1 MATFSKRDAFMF
13 GWERFKE
20 RPFFLI
26 GLFVFTTLISVFT
39 SALIDAAT
47 GSARFVFNVLDFAI
61 QIVLN
66 MGLTLI
72 VLRVH
77 DSVETGYMDIFEPLH
92 MFWKYLSAT
101 ILTFIIV
108 FFGLLLFIVP
118 GIVAM
123 IALAFTSYLII
134 DRNLGP
140 IEAITESMRITHGH
154 RWNILLFGLSLL
166 VFNILGALLF
176 GVGLLVTIPVSAL
189 ATVYVY
195 RWLLNPPIDAPVRVS
210 SLTKAL
216 AALVVAVLIIGGGIA
231 LVSLAIT
238 SMQENTASEVLRD
251 TQRKTDLAF
260 IKFGAD
266 AYYSEAGVYPASLE
280 MLVPEY
286 LPALPQ
292 DPQTGASYNYLVYE
306 DGSNFEACAPLE
318 TDPFGGVY
326 CEFGIDPVEASE
338 FGSIEFFEE

>member
-1 MATFSKRDAFMF
+1 MPTFSKRAAFAS

-26 GLFVFTTLISVFT
+26 GLFILTTLVSAFT

-47 GSARFVFNVLDFAI
+47 GGVRVAFNILDFAV

-72 VLRVH
+72 VLRVY
-77 DSVETGYMDIFEPLH
+77 DRVETGYMDIFEPFH

-101 ILTFIIV
+101 ILTLIIV
-108 FFGLLLFIVP
+108 LFGLVLFIVP

-123 IALAFTSYLII
+123 IALAFTSYLLI

-154 RWNILLFGLSLL
+154 RWNLLLFGLSLV
-166 VFNILGALLF
+166 VFNLLGALFF
-176 GVGLLVTIPVSAL
+176 GIGLLITIPVSAL
-189 ATVYVY
+189 ATVHVY
-195 RWLLNPPIDAPVRVS
+195 RWLLYPPAEAPVRVS

-216 AALVVAVLIIGGGIA
+216 AALVMAVLIIGGGIA
-231 LVSLAIT
+231 LVSLAI
-238 SMQENTASEVLRD
+238 SGMQENTATQELRD
-251 TQRKTDLAF
+251 TQRRTDLAF

-266 AYYSEAGVYPASLE
+266 AYYVDADSYPADLS
-280 MLVPEY
+280 MLVPKY
-286 LPALPQ
+286 LPALPR
-292 DPQTGASYNYLVYE
+292 DPQTGVAYNYVVYE
-306 DGSNFEACAPLE
+306 NGANFEVCAPLE

-326 CEFGIDPVEASE
+326 CEFGIDPSEAGES
-338 FGSIEFFEE
+338 GTIEFLE